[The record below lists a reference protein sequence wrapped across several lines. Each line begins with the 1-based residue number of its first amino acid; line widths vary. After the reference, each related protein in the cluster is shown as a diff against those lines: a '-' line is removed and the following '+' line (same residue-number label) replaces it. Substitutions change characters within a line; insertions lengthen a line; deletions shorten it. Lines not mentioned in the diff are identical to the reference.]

1 MIPRLSA
8 RRTIQ
13 LGRETFFRTAR
24 VSVWARYSMVS
35 AEIREQ
41 IVPGANDPDCRRGM
55 YWDEEYQDKE
65 MYEWYKRLIQVRKSH
80 ACIVEGELAG
90 IVTEDEEGTVVLIR
104 KNGEETIA
112 MIFNCSSSAK
122 KFNAYTEKYNLLTE
136 NTFDGKVEGFDAA
149 VIVL

>member
-1 MIPRLSA
+1 MSTRCREP
-8 RRTIQ
+8 TI
-13 LGRETFFRTAR
+13 RTAD
-24 VSVWARYSMVS
+24 
-35 AEIREQ
+35 
-41 IVPGANDPDCRRGM
+41 GGM

-80 ACIVEGELAG
+80 ACIVEGELDG

-122 KFNAYTEKYNLLTE
+122 N
-136 NTFDGKVEGFDAA
+136 
-149 VIVL
+149 

>member
-1 MIPRLSA
+1 MV
-8 RRTIQ
+8 Q
-13 LGRETFFRTAR
+13 TAD
-24 VSVWARYSMVS
+24 
-35 AEIREQ
+35 
-41 IVPGANDPDCRRGM
+41 PGP
-55 YWDEEYQDKE
+55 E
-65 MYEWYKRLIQVRKSH
+65 SH

-122 KFNAYTEKYNLLTE
+122 KFNEYTQKYNLLTE